1 MFFHVFSC
9 SCFCLIRP
17 KALFGQ
23 NGPADVFFGGL
34 ILCHLKK
41 KIILYPLQKQT
52 SVRVEFHNF
61 IAQSLSWQQF
71 CFQLSGSSP

>member
-1 MFFHVFSC
+1 MNAVLILYSSDFVYFHVLV
-9 SCFCLIRP
+9 FCLIRP

-41 KIILYPLQKQT
+41 KIILYPLKKQT

-61 IAQSLSWQQF
+61 IAKSLS
-71 CFQLSGSSP
+71 